1 MAEDSSKALDDVTPS
16 AEEKEKEEEE
26 EEEKEEEEEEEEE
39 EKEEEEEEKE
49 EEEKEEEEK
58 EEEEEEKEEEEEEEE
73 EEEVTLDFDDDT
85 LTGELS
91 AAFFSR
97 RGFVIIFRNVLL
109 DLLSLVFFSFSL
121 KFFRVKFLSVMRA
134 LQNENSLK

>member
-1 MAEDSSKALDDVTPS
+1 MECKLSAFMAEGSSKALDDVTPPV
-16 AEEKEKEEEE
+16 EGK
-26 EEEKEEEEEEEEE
+26 
-39 EKEEEEEEKE
+39 
-49 EEEKEEEEK
+49 
-58 EEEEEEKEEEEEEEE
+58 EEE

-109 DLLSLVFFSFSL
+109 DLLSLAFFSFSL
-121 KFFRVKFLSVMRA
+121 KLFRVRFISVMRA
-134 LQNENSLK
+134 LRNENSLK